1 MWSDYDWTT
10 WEGYNF
16 ILKGLV
22 DELISCGAP
31 PNLKTVVLQLWVMYL
46 KRLRI
51 AFFSKKKD
59 ALPQLGFH
67 YHAKDAQLI
76 HGISKNRLRRKKPRK
91 RKPVEAVSEKSD
103 SANEFS
109 DKDARS
115 SDGDKSLASNVSIK
129 NVKSKLIRWI
139 TEGVLSYHNV
149 SHFFPNLYHIKGM
162 DGLIFGPIVK
172 EPTHFSLRVIGAKMA
187 ELIAVTTVPP
197 PDILALVRRYI
208 LELQLPDQLL
218 TYVKRLFAVSV
229 PVLKFNTTCIPNYEA
244 RAMAFIIVVLKLL
257 LGLDGVTEHRISVTA
272 GKINM
277 LLGTEEPLLF
287 VWDDWVK
294 YIECR
299 KAFVSLYHFPT
310 KHSLYRDSYLGPEL
324 YIDQQEKNERKD
336 DYKNEKII
344 IANNHFPLAISAST
358 KVGDAVVL
366 ASGVAR
372 LNHREQQNKR
382 IVKMNPNIVTALGWP
397 FRKLSALYPNE
408 SESVEFLPTLTPYTS
423 YLETIKTERFADTCP
438 ELLKRDFRTTKMKY
452 LLCPSRYVD
461 IALSKG
467 INIVVLKRSA
477 QPRFK
482 HTELKM
488 QMTTFDNSIKR
499 VVILDK
505 PRHKDLVSDVRLR
518 QDFLGTTNNLQV
530 NRKDRTIDEF
540 RPDVDRE
547 LNTNFSGLDA
557 SNSISD
563 SVNHLVPGNDVGRCR
578 TDAENK
584 TKYKLY
590 LPSSKYWMLQAF
602 KSFYSSKNFD
612 EEGATDFKISAFY
625 VSPQSSHTGKLPS
638 FVDEDGANIC
648 GYRVSYSQ
656 HKEPSG
662 QAPRKAFQLH
672 YTRALWHIIVQPLI
686 PVGTEPF
693 RQMWIEVHECHSEYS
708 GTRKNQYQPFHA
720 SIPWTFIPSPGLS
733 LISQTLAATP
743 SAPFLRLTARSC
755 PAGTSRRC
763 LDQLY
768 SLHGYAEHHRPS
780 HCPGAAPRRRP
791 DNIFRDLSVPEGGI
805 DSLVLVYMKRTRA
818 QIASRPPYVGPVPYD

>member
-1 MWSDYDWTT
+1 MLLKFDPSEKVKTYCKELFRASNCIIISDYDWTT

-129 NVKSKLIRWI
+129 NVKSKSDIFLGDILRWI

-336 DYKNEKII
+336 DHKNEKII
-344 IANNHFPLAISAST
+344 IAN
-358 KVGDAVVL
+358 
-366 ASGVAR
+366 
-372 LNHREQQNKR
+372 
-382 IVKMNPNIVTALGWP
+382 KMNPNIVTALGWP

-518 QDFLGTTNNLQV
+518 QDFLGTTNNLQHPLGNLRV
-530 NRKDRTIDEF
+530 TPSPLGPDGGRSWLLIVIAQSRGSQELSLRTF
-540 RPDVDRE
+540 
-547 LNTNFSGLDA
+547 
-557 SNSISD
+557 IS
-563 SVNHLVPGNDVGRCR
+563 
-578 TDAENK
+578 
-584 TKYKLY
+584 
-590 LPSSKYWMLQAF
+590 
-602 KSFYSSKNFD
+602 
-612 EEGATDFKISAFY
+612 
-625 VSPQSSHTGKLPS
+625 SPQ
-638 FVDEDGANIC
+638 
-648 GYRVSYSQ
+648 
-656 HKEPSG
+656 
-662 QAPRKAFQLH
+662 
-672 YTRALWHIIVQPLI
+672 
-686 PVGTEPF
+686 
-693 RQMWIEVHECHSEYS
+693 
-708 GTRKNQYQPFHA
+708 
-720 SIPWTFIPSPGLS
+720 TFIPSPGLS
-733 LISQTLAATP
+733 LISQTLAAAP
-743 SAPFLRLTARSC
+743 SAPFSRLTARSC

-763 LDQLY
+763 LDQLS
-768 SLHGYAEHHRPS
+768 SLHGYAGHHRPS
-780 HCPGAAPRRRP
+780 HCPGAAPRRRL

>member
-1 MWSDYDWTT
+1 MLLKFDPSEKDIREEVLEDQAGAYIRSTTIKSSASSDEKYTKDYDWTT

-31 PNLKTVVLQLWVMYL
+31 PNLKNVVLQLWVMYL

-51 AFFSKKKD
+51 AFFSKKKE
-59 ALPQLGFH
+59 ALPRLGLQ

-76 HGISKNRLRRKKPRK
+76 HEISKNRLRRKKPRK
-91 RKPVEAVSEKSD
+91 RKPVEAVSGKSD
-103 SANEFS
+103 SAYKFS
-109 DKDARS
+109 DKDAGS
-115 SDGDKSLASNVSIK
+115 SDGDKSLGSNVSIK
-129 NVKSKLIRWI
+129 NVKSKKALATAEYETYRSDNQDDVLSFLDDTFNTDGPRSLQSNVSARSLNRWI

-149 SHFFPNLYHIKGM
+149 SHFLPNVYHIKGM
-162 DGLIFGPIVK
+162 DGIIFGPIIK

-229 PVLKFNTTCIPNYEA
+229 PVLKFNASSIPNYEA

-257 LGLDGVTEHRISVTA
+257 LGLDGVTEHKISVTA

-310 KHSLYRDSYLGPEL
+310 KHSLYRDSCLGPEL
-324 YIDQQEKNERKD
+324 YIDQQEKTERKD
-336 DYKNEKII
+336 DHKNEKII
-344 IANNHFPLAISAST
+344 ISN
-358 KVGDAVVL
+358 
-366 ASGVAR
+366 
-372 LNHREQQNKR
+372 
-382 IVKMNPNIVTALGWP
+382 KMNPNIVTALGWP
-397 FRKLSALYPNE
+397 FRKLSALYPDE

-438 ELLKRDFRTTKMKY
+438 ELLKRDFRNTKMKY

-477 QPRFK
+477 QTRFK

-499 VVILDK
+499 SVILDK
-505 PRHKDLVSDVRLR
+505 PRHEDLVSDVRLQ
-518 QDFLGTTNNLQV
+518 QDFLGTTNNLQE
-530 NRKDRTIDEF
+530 NRKHRTIDEF
-540 RPDVDRE
+540 RPDVDGK
-547 LNTNFSGLDA
+547 LNTSSSGLGA
-557 SNSISD
+557 SDGISD
-563 SVNHLVPGNDVGRCR
+563 SLNHSVPGNDVGRCR
-578 TDAENK
+578 TDDENK

-612 EEGATDFKISAFY
+612 EE
-625 VSPQSSHTGKLPS
+625 
-638 FVDEDGANIC
+638 
-648 GYRVSYSQ
+648 
-656 HKEPSG
+656 
-662 QAPRKAFQLH
+662 
-672 YTRALWHIIVQPLI
+672 
-686 PVGTEPF
+686 
-693 RQMWIEVHECHSEYS
+693 
-708 GTRKNQYQPFHA
+708 
-720 SIPWTFIPSPGLS
+720 
-733 LISQTLAATP
+733 
-743 SAPFLRLTARSC
+743 
-755 PAGTSRRC
+755 
-763 LDQLY
+763 
-768 SLHGYAEHHRPS
+768 
-780 HCPGAAPRRRP
+780 
-791 DNIFRDLSVPEGGI
+791 
-805 DSLVLVYMKRTRA
+805 VL
-818 QIASRPPYVGPVPYD
+818 

>member
-1 MWSDYDWTT
+1 MNSKITCPVCSGSNYYKEAGFYFCNECHTQSQDIREEVLEDQAGAYIHSTTIKSSASSDGKYTKDYDWTT

-51 AFFSKKKD
+51 AFFSKKKE
-59 ALPQLGFH
+59 ALPRLGLQ

-91 RKPVEAVSEKSD
+91 RKPVEAVSGKSD
-103 SANEFS
+103 SANKFS
-109 DKDARS
+109 DKDAGS
-115 SDGDKSLASNVSIK
+115 SDGDKSLGSNVSIK
-129 NVKSKLIRWI
+129 NVKSKKALATAEYETYRSDNQDDVLSFLDDTFNTDGPRSVSSNVSTRSHNSSHISISLHDRKRIKYRKHKLKVPRAKLYDIQEKTDPRFLSRSRLVVILYLGLRLTQSDIFLGDILRWI

-149 SHFFPNLYHIKGM
+149 SHFFPNVYHIKGM
-162 DGLIFGPIVK
+162 DGIIFGPIIK
-172 EPTHFSLRVIGAKMA
+172 EPSHFSLRVIGAKMA

-229 PVLKFNTTCIPNYEA
+229 PVLKFNTNCIPNYEA

-257 LGLDGVTEHRISVTA
+257 LGLDGVTEHKISVTA
-272 GKINM
+272 RKINM

-324 YIDQQEKNERKD
+324 YIDQQEKTERKD
-336 DYKNEKII
+336 DHKNEKII
-344 IANNHFPLAISAST
+344 IAN
-358 KVGDAVVL
+358 
-366 ASGVAR
+366 
-372 LNHREQQNKR
+372 
-382 IVKMNPNIVTALGWP
+382 KMNPNIVTALGWP
-397 FRKLSALYPNE
+397 FRKLSALYPDE

-438 ELLKRDFRTTKMKY
+438 ELLKRDFRNTKMKY

-482 HTELKM
+482 HTQLKM

-505 PRHKDLVSDVRLR
+505 PRHEDLVSDVRLQ
-518 QDFLGTTNNLQV
+518 QDFLGTKNNLQE

-540 RPDVDRE
+540 RPDVDE
-547 LNTNFSGLDA
+547 KLNTSSSGLGA
-557 SNSISD
+557 SDDISGSLD
-563 SVNHLVPGNDVGRCR
+563 HLVPGNEVGRCR
-578 TDAENK
+578 TDDETK

-602 KSFYSSKNFD
+602 KSFYSPKNFD
-612 EEGATDFKISAFY
+612 EEVLSQGTANLSFLDQSRYFSFK
-625 VSPQSSHTGKLPS
+625 QLL
-638 FVDEDGANIC
+638 IC
-648 GYRVSYSQ
+648 PNEAEVI
-656 HKEPSG
+656 P
-662 QAPRKAFQLH
+662 FQTHCFTQNLEV
-672 YTRALWHIIVQPLI
+672 L
-686 PVGTEPF
+686 G
-693 RQMWIEVHECHSEYS
+693 IES
-708 GTRKNQYQPFHA
+708 N
-720 SIPWTFIPSPGLS
+720 PGL
-733 LISQTLAATP
+733 
-743 SAPFLRLTARSC
+743 
-755 PAGTSRRC
+755 
-763 LDQLY
+763 LDL
-768 SLHGYAEHHRPS
+768 
-780 HCPGAAPRRRP
+780 
-791 DNIFRDLSVPEGGI
+791 
-805 DSLVLVYMKRTRA
+805 
-818 QIASRPPYVGPVPYD
+818 